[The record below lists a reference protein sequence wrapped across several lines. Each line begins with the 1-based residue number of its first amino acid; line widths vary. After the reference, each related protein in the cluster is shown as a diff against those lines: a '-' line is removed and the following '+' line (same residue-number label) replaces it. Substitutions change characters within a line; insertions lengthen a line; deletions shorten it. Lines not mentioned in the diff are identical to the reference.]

1 MRFEAKNAGSINEN
15 TIIEIEIE
23 IEIEIV
29 CVHSQLSFSR
39 GRTEYV
45 SSRRRAAY

>member
-15 TIIEIEIE
+15 TIIEIE